1 MSTINVQTEQNPN
14 FLSSHRWR
22 ICALLFFA
30 TTINYIDRQVLSILA
45 PQLQEIFNWS
55 ESDYGFIVSAFQI
68 AYAGGFLIMG
78 QILDR
83 FGTKI
88 GYSIAIAIW
97 SVAAMGHSLAGSVS
111 SFAVSRFFLGLGEA
125 GNFPSAI
132 KAVSEWFSEKER
144 ALAVGIFNSG
154 SNIGAIIAPLAV
166 PFIALEFG
174 WRWAFIATGL
184 LGLIW
189 LIFWLKYYKATVP
202 VSTPSVADVEK
213 VSWFRLFTYKPT
225 FAFAIG
231 KFLTDPVWWF
241 FLFWLPKFFNSE
253 HGLTLDKI
261 GPPLIFIYLFSDAGS
276 IAGGWLSSF
285 LIKKGYSVNR
295 SRKVTMLLCALLVVP
310 VYFTSQTG
318 NLWLAV
324 GFLGL
329 ATAAHQA
336 WSANLFT
343 LVSDMFPQ
351 KVVGS
356 VIGIGGTAGAIGGV
370 LIAIGTGYLIEW
382 TGSYTLIFLVA
393 STNYLIAFVLIHWL
407 CPKLKPVDLR
417 V

>member
-1 MSTINVQTEQNPN
+1 MSTIAVPN
-14 FLSSHRWR
+14 ENQSFLSKHRWR

-45 PQLQEIFNWS
+45 PQLQVLFSWS
-55 ESDYGFIVSAFQI
+55 ESDYGFIVSAFQL
-68 AYAGGFLIMG
+68 AYAGGFIIMG
-78 QILDR
+78 QVLDR
-83 FGTKI
+83 FGTRI
-88 GYSIAIAIW
+88 GYSLSIIIW
-97 SVAAMGHSLAGSVS
+97 SLAAMGHSFAGSVS
-111 SFAVSRFFLGLGEA
+111 SFATSRFFLGLGEA

-144 ALAVGIFNSG
+144 ALAIGIFNSG

-174 WRWAFIATGL
+174 WRWAFIITGL

-189 LIFWLKYYKATVP
+189 LFFWLRLYPRAYKP
-202 VSTPSVADVEK
+202 VASSAETGNVEK
-213 VSWFRLFTYKPT
+213 VSYFRLFTYRPT
-225 FAFAIG
+225 IAFAIG

-241 FLFWLPKFFNSE
+241 YLFWLPKFLNSE

-261 GPPLIFIYLFSDAGS
+261 GLPLIVIYLFSDAGS
-276 IAGGWLSSF
+276 IGGGWLSSF
-285 LIKKGYSVNR
+285 LIKKGYSVNH
-295 SRKVTMLLCALLVVP
+295 SRKVTMLLCAMLVVP
-310 VYFTSQTG
+310 IYFISQTDI
-318 NLWLAV
+318 LWLAV
-324 GFLGL
+324 AFIAL

-356 VIGIGGTAGAIGGV
+356 VIGIGGTSGAIGGM
-370 LIAIGTGYLIEW
+370 LIAILTGYLIEW
-382 TGSYTLIFLVA
+382 TGSYTLVFLMA
-393 STNYLIAFVLIHWL
+393 SSNYLITLLLIHWL
-407 CPKLKPVDLR
+407 CPKLKPVTL
-417 V
+417 

>member
-1 MSTINVQTEQNPN
+1 MNPTTTMN
-14 FLSSHRWR
+14 PIQSVSASYRWR

-45 PQLQEIFNWS
+45 PQLQEIFKWS
-55 ESDYGFIVSAFQI
+55 ESDYGFIVSAFQL
-68 AYAGGFLIMG
+68 AYAGGFLLMG

-83 FGTKI
+83 FGTRI
-88 GYSIAIAIW
+88 GYSLAIVIW
-97 SVAAMGHSLAGSVS
+97 SLAAMGHSLASSVS
-111 SFAVSRFFLGLGEA
+111 SFAISRFFLGLGEA

-132 KAVSEWFSEKER
+132 KAVSEWFTDKER
-144 ALAVGIFNSG
+144 AFAIGIFNSG

-174 WRWAFIATGL
+174 WRWAFIITGL

-189 LIFWLKYYKATVP
+189 LIFWLKYYQKPKTAAVDVL
-202 VSTPSVADVEK
+202 VSKEK
-213 VSWFRLFTYKPT
+213 VSWFSLFSNRPT

-241 FLFWLPKFFNSE
+241 YLFWLPKFLNSE

-261 GPPLIFIYLFSDAGS
+261 GLPLIFIYLFSDAGS
-276 IAGGWLSSF
+276 IGGGWLSSF
-285 LIKKGYSVNR
+285 LIKKGYSINL
-295 SRKVTMLLCALLVVP
+295 SRKMTMLLCALLVVP
-310 VYFTSQTG
+310 IYFISQTD

-324 GFLGL
+324 AFIAL

-356 VIGIGGTAGAIGGV
+356 VIGIGGTSGAIGGM
-370 LIAIGTGYLIEW
+370 LIAILTGYLIEW
-382 TGSYTLIFLVA
+382 TGSYTLVFVMA
-393 STNYLIAFVLIHWL
+393 SSNYLIALLLIHWL
-407 CPKLKPVDLR
+407 CPKLKPVAQ
-417 V
+417 